1 MSASTVTRSSGTATS
16 GRDSDTDSDSARR
29 ASGRATSGVVV
40 RRRMLRAATGVIAAL
55 LIVIYLSPIVWL
67 ILTSFKDRVDIFS
80 SAPTLFFTPTL
91 DNYIATFVDKGFA
104 DNLVNSTA
112 VGLFSTLIAMLVG
125 VPAAYSLSRI
135 AKGESFMMALLAARL
150 LPAMVLAVPLFV
162 LASVLGV
169 RDTYFALIA
178 AHLTFALP
186 FTVWMMRGFF
196 LAVPTS
202 LDEAAKLDGCGEW
215 RTFLSVILP
224 IVKPGLAATA
234 IFCLINSW
242 NEFLFALVL
251 TGRDT
256 ETLPVAIP
264 SLITPIGTSWGEVS
278 AVGTVTILPILIVS
292 FLVQKHIVAGMTG
305 GAISAE

>member
-1 MSASTVTRSSGTATS
+1 MSTMSSITSTRSIVT
-16 GRDSDTDSDSARR
+16 GRRTPDRGGIPTGSRR
-29 ASGRATSGVVV
+29 RVLGIITGVVAAV
-40 RRRMLRAATGVIAAL
+40 LMLV
-55 LIVIYLSPIVWL
+55 YLSPIIWL
-67 ILTSFKDRVDIFS
+67 VLTSFKDRLDIFS
-80 SAPTLFFTPTL
+80 SAPTIFFTPTL
-91 DNYIATFVDKGFA
+91 DNYIEAFVEKGFT
-104 DNLVNSTA
+104 DNLVNSA
-112 VGLFSTLIAMLVG
+112 VVGAISTVIALLVG
-125 VPAAYSLSRI
+125 VPAAYSLSRVSR
-135 AKGESFMMALLAARL
+135 GEGFMMALLAARL

-162 LASVLGV
+162 LASGLGL

-202 LDEAAKLDGCGEW
+202 LDEAARLDGCGEW
-215 RTFLSVILP
+215 RTFLQVILP
-224 IVKPGLAATA
+224 IVRPGLAATG

-251 TGRDT
+251 TGRHT

-264 SLITPIGTSWGEVS
+264 SLITPIGTSWGQVA
-278 AVGTVTILPILIVS
+278 AVGTVTILPVLIVA
-292 FLVQKHIVAGMTG
+292 FIVQKHIVAGMTG

>member
-1 MSASTVTRSSGTATS
+1 MTSMSTVTNTRAIVTGRRDRESGLPPRS
-16 GRDSDTDSDSARR
+16 
-29 ASGRATSGVVV
+29 
-40 RRRMLRAATGVIAAL
+40 RRRIVAIVTGIVAAVLIA
-55 LIVIYLSPIVWL
+55 VYLSPIVWL
-67 ILTSFKDRVDIFS
+67 VLTSFKDRLDIFS
-80 SAPTLFFTPTL
+80 SAPTLIFTPTL
-91 DNYIATFVDKGFA
+91 ENYIEAFVEKGFT
-104 DNLVNSTA
+104 DNLVNSA
-112 VGLFSTLIAMLVG
+112 VVGVISTVIALVVG

-135 AKGESFMMALLAARL
+135 SKGEGFMMALLAARL

-162 LASVLGV
+162 LASSLGM

-202 LDEAAKLDGCGEW
+202 LDEAARLDGCGEW
-215 RTFLSVILP
+215 GTFGRVILP
-224 IVKPGLAATA
+224 IVRPGLAATA

-251 TGRDT
+251 TGRHT
-256 ETLPVAIP
+256 QTLPVAIP
-264 SLITPIGTSWGEVS
+264 SLITPIGTSWGQVA
-278 AVGTVTILPILIVS
+278 AVGTVTILPVLIIA
-292 FLVQKHIVAGMTG
+292 FIVQKHIVAGMTG

>member
-1 MSASTVTRSSGTATS
+1 MSTSTATDTRAIVTGRRGAVAAPRPTRS
-16 GRDSDTDSDSARR
+16 
-29 ASGRATSGVVV
+29 V
-40 RRRMLRAATGVIAAL
+40 RRRVFGIVTGILAAGIILA
-55 LIVIYLSPIVWL
+55 YLSPIIWL
-67 ILTSFKDRVDIFS
+67 FLTSFKDRVDIFS
-80 SAPTLFFTPTL
+80 TTPTLFFTPTL
-91 DNYIATFVDKGFA
+91 DNYIEAFVEKGFT
-104 DNLVNSTA
+104 DNLVNSA
-112 VGLFSTLIAMLVG
+112 VVGLISTVIALVVG

-135 AKGESFMMALLAARL
+135 AKGETFMMALLAARL

-162 LASVLGV
+162 LASTLGL

-196 LAVPTS
+196 ISVPVS
-202 LDEAAKLDGCGEW
+202 LDEAARLDGCGEW
-215 RTFLSVILP
+215 ATFFRVILP

-251 TGRDT
+251 TGRHT

-264 SLITPIGTSWGEVS
+264 SLITPIGTSWGQVA
-278 AVGTVTILPILIVS
+278 AVGTVTILPVLIVA
-292 FLVQKHIVAGMTG
+292 FIVQKHIVTGMTG

>member
-1 MSASTVTRSSGTATS
+1 MSTTTVTTTRAIVTNGRGSTLPLRPRSA
-16 GRDSDTDSDSARR
+16 GR
-29 ASGRATSGVVV
+29 GVV
-40 RRRMLRAATGVIAAL
+40 RVIVAVVAVAI
-55 LIVIYLSPIVWL
+55 IVAYLSPIVWL
-67 ILTSFKDRVDIFS
+67 VLTSFKDRIDIFS

-91 DNYIATFVDKGFA
+91 DNYVEAFVDKGFA
-104 DNLVNSTA
+104 DNLVNSA
-112 VGLFSTLIAMLVG
+112 VVGVVSTLVAMVVG

-135 AKGESFMMALLAARL
+135 SKGEGFMMALLAARL

-162 LASVLGV
+162 LASNLGL
-169 RDTYFALIA
+169 RDTYVGLIA

-196 LAVPTS
+196 LSVPTT
-202 LDEAAKLDGCGEW
+202 LDEAARLDGCGEW
-215 RTFLSVILP
+215 GTFLRVILP

-251 TGRDT
+251 TGRHT
-256 ETLPVAIP
+256 QTLPVAIP
-264 SLITPIGTSWGEVS
+264 SLITPIGTSWGQVA
-278 AVGTVTILPILIVS
+278 AVGTVTILPVMIVA
-292 FLVQKHIVAGMTG
+292 FIVQKHIVAGMTG

>member
-1 MSASTVTRSSGTATS
+1 MATVNSTRAIVT
-16 GRDSDTDSDSARR
+16 GRKGLSDSGMPATTRR
-29 ASGRATSGVVV
+29 RVVRMITGVV
-40 RRRMLRAATGVIAAL
+40 AAAI
-55 LIVIYLSPIVWL
+55 IVAYLSPIVWL
-67 ILTSFKDRVDIFS
+67 ILTSFKNRVDIFS
-80 SAPTLFFTPTL
+80 TVPTLLFTPTF
-91 DNYIATFVDKGFA
+91 DNYIEAFVQKGFA
-104 DNLVNSTA
+104 DNLVNSA
-112 VGLFSTLIAMLVG
+112 VVGVVSTLIALVVG
-125 VPAAYSLSRI
+125 VPAAFSLSR
-135 AKGESFMMALLAARL
+135 AQRGESFMMALLAARL

-162 LASVLGV
+162 LASSLGL

-202 LDEAAKLDGCGEW
+202 LDEAARLDGCGEW
-215 RTFLSVILP
+215 RTFGSVILP

-251 TGRDT
+251 TGRHT

-264 SLITPIGTSWGEVS
+264 SLITPIGTSWGQVA
-278 AVGTVTILPILIVS
+278 AVGTVTILPVLIIA
-292 FLVQKHIVAGMTG
+292 FIVQKHIVAGMTG

>member
-1 MSASTVTRSSGTATS
+1 MVA
-16 GRDSDTDSDSARR
+16 
-29 ASGRATSGVVV
+29 VVAV
-40 RRRMLRAATGVIAAL
+40 AI
-55 LIVIYLSPIVWL
+55 IVAYLSPIVWL
-67 ILTSFKDRVDIFS
+67 VLTSFKDRIDIFS

-91 DNYIATFVDKGFA
+91 DNYVEAFVDKGFA
-104 DNLVNSTA
+104 DNLVNSA
-112 VGLFSTLIAMLVG
+112 VVGVVSTLVAMVVG

-135 AKGESFMMALLAARL
+135 SKGEGFMMALLAARL

-162 LASVLGV
+162 LASNLGL
-169 RDTYFALIA
+169 RDTYVGLIA

-196 LAVPTS
+196 LSVPTT
-202 LDEAAKLDGCGEW
+202 LDEAARLDGCGEW
-215 RTFLSVILP
+215 GTFLRVILP

-251 TGRDT
+251 TGRHT
-256 ETLPVAIP
+256 QTLPVAIP
-264 SLITPIGTSWGEVS
+264 SLITPIGTSWGQVA
-278 AVGTVTILPILIVS
+278 AVGTVTILPVMIVA
-292 FLVQKHIVAGMTG
+292 FIVQKHIVAGMTG

>member
-1 MSASTVTRSSGTATS
+1 MSTTTVTTTRAIVTKGSDVAPSL
-16 GRDSDTDSDSARR
+16 GRPRGGRR
-29 ASGRATSGVVV
+29 VV
-40 RRRMLRAATGVIAAL
+40 RTLVAIVAIAI
-55 LIVIYLSPIVWL
+55 IVAYLSPIVWL

-80 SAPTLFFTPTL
+80 SSPTLLFTPTL
-91 DNYIATFVDKGFA
+91 DNYVEAFVKKGFG
-104 DNLVNSTA
+104 DNLINSA
-112 VGLFSTLIAMLVG
+112 VVGFVSTLVAMLVG

-135 AKGESFMMALLAARL
+135 SRGEAFMMALLAARL

-162 LASVLGV
+162 LASNLGL
-169 RDTYFALIA
+169 RDTYVGLIA

-196 LAVPTS
+196 LAVPTT
-202 LDEAAKLDGCGEW
+202 LDEAARLDGCGEW
-215 RTFLSVILP
+215 GTFLRVILP

-251 TGRDT
+251 TGRHT
-256 ETLPVAIP
+256 QTLPVAIP
-264 SLITPIGTSWGEVS
+264 SLITPIGTSWGQVA
-278 AVGTVTILPILIVS
+278 AVGTVTILPVMIVA
-292 FLVQKHIVAGMTG
+292 FIVQKHIVAGMTG